1 VLATVNGERKRAV
14 WILVVLLAAF
24 GGARLDAHVTAFPD
38 HGHEPGL
45 TYTAVALSKDVVRVL
60 YTVPHAD
67 LERLH
72 PDGRT
77 PEDFSTVVAAGL
89 AIENLDRPCP
99 GSVVKA
105 VDYDSIDAYQYTLD
119 FRCTAALDFV
129 TFRYSVFGGDAG
141 HVNLTEVLLGGNV
154 LQVPLDVTI
163 DKVDVPVA
171 HLAWERG
178 ASWAVPDDLPRLAG
192 AKPTTSDYFVL
203 GFHHVLAGYDHVAFV
218 IGLVFVLV
226 SVRSLAVAI
235 TAFTLA
241 HSVTLGLSA
250 AGLWVVPEW
259 IAEPLIALSILYVGL
274 ENLFV
279 LTRSGSVEAA
289 GRAGQAAL
297 SRRRA
302 VAFAFGLVHG
312 FGFSY
317 MLREVGLPEREFLI
331 SLASFNIGVEAG
343 QIGVVVLPLV
353 ALRAL
358 TRLPRMQR
366 AVALAGSSAI
376 ALVGAWWLLE
386 RTLYV

>member
-1 VLATVNGERKRAV
+1 VLATLIGGRPRAF
-14 WILVVLLAAF
+14 WLPAVLLAAF
-24 GGARLDAHVTAFPD
+24 GGTRLDAHVTVFPD

-60 YTVPHAD
+60 YTVPRAD
-67 LERLH
+67 LARLH
-72 PDGRT
+72 PDRRT
-77 PEDFSTVVAAGL
+77 PEDFSAVVAGGL
-89 AIENLDRPCP
+89 AIENLYRSCP
-99 GSVVKA
+99 GAVVGA
-105 VDYDSIDAYQYTLD
+105 VDYDAIGAYQYTLD
-119 FRCTAALDFV
+119 FRCGAPLDFV
-129 TFRYSVFGGDAG
+129 TFRYAVFAEDAG
-141 HVNLTEVLLGGNV
+141 HVNLTEVHLGPHV
-154 LQVPLDVTI
+154 LQIPLDRTTRE
-163 DKVDVPVA
+163 VDVPVA

-178 ASWAVPDDLPRLAG
+178 PSWAVPDDLPRLAG
-192 AKPTTSDYFVL
+192 VKPTPADYFVL

-226 SVRSLAVAI
+226 SLRSLTVAI

-250 AGLWVVPEW
+250 AGLWVIPER

-274 ENLFV
+274 ENLIV
-279 LTRSGSVEAA
+279 LARNRSVAEADRA
-289 GRAGQAAL
+289 GRGAL
-297 SRRRA
+297 SRRRT
-302 VAFAFGLVHG
+302 VAFVFGLVHG

-317 MLREVGLPEREFLI
+317 MLREIGLPEREFLI

-358 TRLPRMQR
+358 TRLPRTQR
-366 AVALAGSSAI
+366 VVALVGSSAI